1 MIVVVDDEVVF
12 AVVAA
17 VAERR
22 IEGDGSRPLI
32 LREGRARVRVWRMY
46 CCCEDRAGRSVT

>member
-1 MIVVVDDEVVF
+1 MVDDEVVF

-22 IEGDGSRPLI
+22 NEGEGSRPLM

-46 CCCEDRAGRSVT
+46 CYCEERAGGLADLHS